1 MKLANLSNVLRTR
14 RGRSVGAL
22 LVVASLSLAFVLLSP
37 PRKWQANQLPHNFRI
52 AMLTG
57 ENSLSKPLTQ
67 AAAQAAITGWNA
79 AITGDSSWVG
89 AAPFTST
96 VNNNL
101 GNQGFVNDGLST
113 ISFEDPQNMLATGVL
128 AATTTGFYT
137 TSQTEVKNGTTFF
150 RITDSD
156 VVCNNGVD
164 FTSFADA
171 DASGANGTQYDL
183 GGILIHEVGHAIGFG
198 HAPGEVTTMFAS
210 VGAQDFRK
218 RDLDDDDITGGRF
231 VYVSGYHPVTFPAG
245 NQLVADSTFLGLST
259 TTFQAGSLVLIRIAV
274 TDQNKNTATG
284 ASVTVQVTTP
294 AGATLSGTGTVNAS
308 GLITF
313 NTGAAQHGTYNTT
326 VTNITKAGSTF
337 NPNLGKRTDSAT
349 F

>member
-1 MKLANLSNVLRTR
+1 MKLASLSAVVRSR
-14 RGRSVGAL
+14 RGRSIGAL
-22 LVVASLSLAFVLLSP
+22 LVVAGVSLAFVLLSP
-37 PRKWQANQLPHNFRI
+37 PRKWQTSQLPHDFRV

-67 AAAQAAITGWNA
+67 AAAVAAIAGWNA
-79 AITGDSSWVG
+79 AITGDSSWSG
-89 AAPFTST
+89 PAPFTAT
-96 VNNNL
+96 VNNAL

-113 ISFEDPQNMLATGVL
+113 ISFEDPQHLLSGGTL
-128 AATTTGFYT
+128 AATTTGLINT
-137 TSQTEVKNGTTFF
+137 GVSEVKNGQSFVQ
-150 RITDSD
+150 ITDSD
-156 VVCNNGVD
+156 VVCNDGVD

-183 GGILIHEVGHAIGFG
+183 DGILIHEVGHAIGFD

-210 VGAQDFRK
+210 VGAKDFRK

-231 VYVSGYHPVTFPAG
+231 VYVSGFHAVTFPAG

-259 TTFQAGSLVLIRIAV
+259 ATFKGNSSVFIRIAV
-274 TDQNKNTATG
+274 TDENKNTATG
-284 ASVTVQVTTP
+284 ASVSVSVTTP
-294 AGATLSGTGTVNAS
+294 GGATLVGTGTVNAS

-313 NTGAAQHGTYNTT
+313 NTGKAQHGTYTTT

-337 NPNLGKRTDSAT
+337 NAGLGKPSDSAT